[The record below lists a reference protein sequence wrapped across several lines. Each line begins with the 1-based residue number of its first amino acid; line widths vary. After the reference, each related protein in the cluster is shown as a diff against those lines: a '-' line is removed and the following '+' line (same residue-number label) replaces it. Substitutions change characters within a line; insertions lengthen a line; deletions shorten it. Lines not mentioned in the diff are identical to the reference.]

1 MQWTPGIAEEFEE
14 SCLLLAD
21 MYIKTGK
28 YVNAEKLLD
37 DCIRHNNVRK
47 CHVEIF
53 SLSGNISFRTASRCL
68 FLRWNSVSF

>member
-1 MQWTPGIAEEFEE
+1 MQWTPGIAEAFEK

-37 DCIRHNNVRK
+37 DCIRYNKVQNHHMEN
-47 CHVEIF
+47 C
-53 SLSGNISFRTASRCL
+53 
-68 FLRWNSVSF
+68 